1 MAVGDT
7 ITLWGGYPTIGVCV
21 RRATRFKAVVRFTGT
36 RTAWLED
43 LENPS
48 GTFADRE
55 FALLDTFYASVVE
68 AVLERYFGELSD
80 VDGNGKLL
88 VLLPKEVN
96 KNDDGIAGYVW
107 GGDLFPE
114 RCLCDEQPSRD
125 LLRICPGPSR
135 CVRGAEDKEGG
146 EKVPASTAVGA
157 DAVSAREGAR
167 ELGSRSRKEWAE
179 LYVQQGQQRK
189 QLAGDGRVIWGR
201 FRCWRRWGNSAS
213 SAGHCAVNQAVLGR
227 WREELEQ
234 QHRQERV
241 ALGKAHFEEVRAIR
255 GSGPELCVKVRGSS
269 SMLRLG
275 CLGDLLGLEE

>member
-1 MAVGDT
+1 M
-7 ITLWGGYPTIGVCV
+7 
-21 RRATRFKAVVRFTGT
+21 RFTGT

-114 RCLCDEQPSRD
+114 DVCATSNQ
-125 LLRICPGPSR
+125 
-135 CVRGAEDKEGG
+135 AEIFYGYVPDPAGVFG
-146 EKVPASTAVGA
+146 EPKTR
-157 DAVSAREGAR
+157 REGRRCRPAPQWERMRFQR
-167 ELGSRSRKEWAE
+167 EKALVNWGAGAGRSGRSFTSSRA
-179 LYVQQGQQRK
+179 
-189 QLAGDGRVIWGR
+189 
-201 FRCWRRWGNSAS
+201 NS
-213 SAGHCAVNQAVLGR
+213 
-227 WREELEQ
+227 
-234 QHRQERV
+234 
-241 ALGKAHFEEVRAIR
+241 
-255 GSGPELCVKVRGSS
+255 GSS
-269 SMLRLG
+269 WRG
-275 CLGDLLGLEE
+275 TAA